1 MTTAQAIG
9 KRSNMEFGF
18 RIIICSNGTE
28 IIDRNNTTSYS
39 ELTPV
44 QMMEYTETD
53 AQLFLMDRME
63 RIAREEMERRR
74 KLIKNP
80 LYRIAVLCGLV

>member
-1 MTTAQAIG
+1 
-9 KRSNMEFGF
+9 MEFGF
-18 RIIICSNGTE
+18 RIIVCSNGTE
-28 IIDRNNTTSYS
+28 IIDRNQTTLYR

-44 QMMEYTETD
+44 EMMEYMEVD

-63 RIAREEMERRR
+63 RIARMEMERRR
-74 KLIKNP
+74 KLVRNP